1 MIESGWQSGPPV
13 APRRSNLLRL
23 GVVLLAILLVASGG
37 FALLV
42 DRQSPSGPSAGASI
56 PPGTELT
63 IAGSA
68 PSSWDPAVIGDAG
81 SASMLSQVFEGLT
94 ALDARNAVQPALAS
108 SWTVEDGGKRVVF
121 DLRAGITFSD
131 GRAITAVDVVA
142 SWLRVID
149 PAHPSPLA
157 SLLTD
162 VTGVKAYLAGSGPVG
177 DIGLQAH
184 GNQVVVTF
192 RRPAAYFVSAAASPT
207 LAVLP
212 PDFPTAAAT
221 ATGSDLPSDL
231 VVSGAYVPSDQTPTS
246 IHLTANPR
254 YWAGAPPIGNIQVI
268 TDLQG
273 RSPVDAFQSGDLDY
287 TPIGSA
293 DAAWIRY
300 DRDLGPQLRRSAS
313 LSVEYYGFDT
323 TRPPFDSADVRRAFA
338 MAVDWRRLVVLDDP
352 TAEPATSLVPVG
364 IEGRSAGDF
373 LPPHDVTAAKAALA
387 SAGYPNGKGFPTLT
401 IVTSGG
407 EFEEAV
413 AQQLKDALAI
423 DVHVE
428 VMAFDEY
435 TTRLE
440 QDPPQ
445 MWALTWIADYPHP
458 QDFLGLLLE
467 TGSVSNYGRWSNP
480 QYDAALDAAAATED
494 PAAQAQQ
501 YAAAQQI
508 LRDQVPLI
516 PLRYGEDWAL
526 SRAGLLGATETGVG
540 FVRYAGLAWG
550 NR

>member
-1 MIESGWQSGPPV
+1 MIDSGWQFGPP
-13 APRRSNLLRL
+13 ARPRRSTLLRL
-23 GVVLLAILLVASGG
+23 GVILLVVVLAVSGG
-37 FALLV
+37 FVLLL
-42 DRQSPSGPSAGASI
+42 DQQSPLRPSGGASS
-56 PPGTELT
+56 PPGTQLT

-68 PSSWDPAVIGDAG
+68 PSSWDPARIGDAG

-108 SWTVEDGGKRVVF
+108 SWAVDDGGKRLVF
-121 DLRAGITFSD
+121 NLRSGITYND
-131 GRAITAVDVVA
+131 GRPITANDVVA

-157 SLLTD
+157 SLLAD
-162 VTGVKAYLAGSGPVG
+162 VAGVKAYLAGSGPVT
-177 DIGLQAH
+177 DVGLQAH

-192 RRPAAYFVSAAASPT
+192 RRPAAYFVAAAASPT
-207 LAVLP
+207 LAVVP
-212 PDFPTAAAT
+212 PDFAAPAPE
-221 ATGSDLPSDL
+221 LPGNL
-231 VVSGAYVPSDQTPTS
+231 VVSGAYLPSDQTATS

-254 YWAGAPPIGNIQVI
+254 YWAGSPPIGSIQVI
-268 TDLQG
+268 TDFQG
-273 RSPVDAFQSGDLDY
+273 QSPVALFQGGTVDY
-287 TPIGSA
+287 TSIGA
-293 DAAWIRY
+293 GDAAWIRY
-300 DRDLGPQLRRSAS
+300 DSDLGPQLRRSAS

-338 MAVDWRRLVVLDDP
+338 MGVDWRRLVTLDDP
-352 TAEPATSLVPVG
+352 SAEPATSLVPAG
-364 IEGRSAGDF
+364 IEGRSSGDY
-373 LPPHDVTAAKAALA
+373 LPAHDVAGAKAALA
-387 SAGYPNGKGFPTLT
+387 RAGYPNGKGFPALT

-407 EFEEAV
+407 AFEEGV
-413 AQQLKDALAI
+413 AQQLKDSLAI
-423 DVHVE
+423 DAHVE

-435 TTRLE
+435 SSRLE

-445 MWALTWIADYPHP
+445 MWALSWIADYPHP

-467 TGSVSNYGRWSNP
+467 TGSVSNYGHWSDP
-480 QYDAALDAAAATED
+480 AYDAALDTAAATED

-501 YAAAQQI
+501 YATAQQI
-508 LRDQVPLI
+508 LKDQVPLI

-526 SRAGLLGATETGVG
+526 SRTGLLGASETGVG

>member
-1 MIESGWQSGPPV
+1 MIDSGWQSGPP
-13 APRRSNLLRL
+13 ARLRGPNLVRL
-23 GVVLLAILLVASGG
+23 GVVLLVVVLVVAGG
-37 FALLV
+37 FSLLV
-42 DRQSPSGPSAGASI
+42 DQSPSGPSAGASS

-63 IAGSA
+63 VAGSA
-68 PSSWDPAVIGDAG
+68 PTSWDPARVGDAG

-108 SWTVEDGGKRVVF
+108 RWSVEDGGLRVVF

-131 GRAITAVDVVA
+131 GRAITANDVVA

-162 VTGVKAYLAGSGPVG
+162 VTGVKAYLAGSGAVG
-177 DIGLQAH
+177 DIGLKAQ

-207 LAVLP
+207 LAVVP
-212 PDFPTAAAT
+212 PDFSAAA
-221 ATGSDLPSDL
+221 AELPNDL
-231 VVSGAYVPSDQTPTS
+231 VVSGAYLPSDQTATS
-246 IHLTANPR
+246 IHLTGNPK
-254 YWAGAPPIGNIQVI
+254 YWAGTPPIGSVQVI
-268 TDLQG
+268 TDFQG
-273 RSPVDAFQSGDLDY
+273 QSPVALFQAGTLDY
-287 TPIGSA
+287 TPIGPG
-293 DAAWIRY
+293 DASWIRY
-300 DRDLGPQLRRSAS
+300 DSDLGPQLRRSAS

-338 MAVDWRRLVVLDDP
+338 MAVDWRRLVRLDDA

-364 IEGRSAGDF
+364 IEGRSSGDF

-387 SAGYPNGKGFPTLT
+387 RAGYPNGNGFPALT

-413 AQQLKDALAI
+413 AQQLKDALGI
-423 DVHVE
+423 DAHVE

-435 TTRLE
+435 STRLE

-445 MWALTWIADYPHP
+445 MWALSWIADYPHP

-467 TGSVSNYGRWSNP
+467 SGSVSNYGRWSNP

-501 YAAAQQI
+501 YATAQQI
-508 LRDQVPLI
+508 LKDQVPVI

-526 SRAGLLGATETGVG
+526 SRTGLLGASETGVG
-540 FVRYAGLAWG
+540 FVRFAGLAWG

>member
-1 MIESGWQSGPPV
+1 MIDSGWQAGPP
-13 APRRSNLLRL
+13 ATPRGSNLLRL
-23 GVVLLAILLVASGG
+23 GVILLAVLLVASGG

-42 DRQSPSGPSAGASI
+42 DQRSPSGPSAGASS

-68 PSSWDPAVIGDAG
+68 PTSWDPARVGDAG
-81 SASMLSQVFEGLT
+81 SAAMLSQVFEGLT

-108 SWTVEDGGKRVVF
+108 RWSIEDGGKRVVF
-121 DLRAGITFSD
+121 DLRPGITFSD
-131 GRAITAVDVVA
+131 GRAITANDVVA

-157 SLLTD
+157 NLLTD
-162 VTGVKAYLAGSGPVG
+162 VTGVKAYLAGTGPVG
-177 DIGLQAH
+177 DVGLQAQ

-207 LAVLP
+207 LAVVP
-212 PDFPTAAAT
+212 PDLPAT
-221 ATGSDLPSDL
+221 AGAPALSSGL
-231 VVSGAYVPSDQTPTS
+231 VVSGAYLPSDQTATS
-246 IHLTANPR
+246 VHLTGNPN
-254 YWAGAPPIGNIQVI
+254 YWAGEPPIGSIQVI
-268 TDLQG
+268 TDLAG
-273 RSPVDAFQSGDLDY
+273 RSPVDAFGSGDVDY
-287 TPIGSA
+287 TAVGSA
-293 DAAWIRY
+293 DAAWISY
-300 DRDLGPQLRRSAS
+300 DSTLGPQLRRTAS

-338 MAVDWRRLVVLDDP
+338 MAVDWRRLVRLDEL

-364 IEGRSAGDF
+364 VEGRSTGDF
-373 LPPHDVTAAKAALA
+373 VPPHDVAAAKAAL
-387 SAGYPNGKGFPTLT
+387 SRAGYPNGKGFPTLT

-407 EFEEAV
+407 EFEEGV
-413 AQQLKDALAI
+413 AQQLKDALGI
-423 DVHVE
+423 DARVE

-435 TTRLE
+435 STRLE

-445 MWALTWIADYPHP
+445 MWALSWIADYPHP

-501 YAAAQQI
+501 YATAQQI
-508 LRDQVPLI
+508 LKDQVPII

-526 SRAGLLGATETGVG
+526 SRAGLLGASETGGG